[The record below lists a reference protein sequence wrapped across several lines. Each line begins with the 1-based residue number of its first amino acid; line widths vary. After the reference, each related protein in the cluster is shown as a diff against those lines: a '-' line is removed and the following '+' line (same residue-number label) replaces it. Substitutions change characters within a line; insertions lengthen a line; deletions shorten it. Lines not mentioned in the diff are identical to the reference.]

1 MPSPIIARAD
11 ALMQRRRQTLAGA
24 DEVPVLVDALDD
36 DDIPILLQVDAPAEP
51 APLPP
56 AFAATPAAAPSAA
69 EQALPAFESAPE
81 PDTDAAE
88 QEYIVRELTRRIE
101 ARLSAELPGIIAA
114 TIRDFLAE
122 HNPTEDLHSHP

>member
-11 ALMQRRRQTLAGA
+11 ALMQRRRQNQTGP

-36 DDIPILLQVDAPAEP
+36 DDIPILLQVDMPAAAEAPPPAEP
-51 APLPP
+51 AL
-56 AFAATPAAAPSAA
+56 TAAAPLEAPGTEA
-69 EQALPAFESAPE
+69 EAVQ
-81 PDTDAAE
+81 

-101 ARLSAELPGIIAA
+101 ARLSAELPGIVAA

-122 HNPTEDLHSHP
+122 HNQGEDPPPHS

>member
-11 ALMQRRRQTLAGA
+11 ALMQRRRQNQTGP

-36 DDIPILLQVDAPAEP
+36 DDIPILLQVD
-51 APLPP
+51 L
-56 AFAATPAAAPSAA
+56 PAAAEAPPPV
-69 EQALPAFESAPE
+69 EPAVTATAPLEAPE
-81 PDTDAAE
+81 TEAEAEAEAEAAQ

-122 HNPTEDLHSHP
+122 HNQGEDPPPHS

>member
-11 ALMQRRRQTLAGA
+11 ALMQRRRQNLAEP

-36 DDIPILLQVDAPAEP
+36 DDIPILLQVDTPAEP
-51 APLPP
+51 APAEEVSVPP
-56 AFAATPAAAPSAA
+56 AADDHLPAPTDPAA
-69 EQALPAFESAPE
+69 E
-81 PDTDAAE
+81 PDVIAAE

-101 ARLSAELPGIIAA
+101 ARLGAELPDIIAA

-122 HNPTEDLHSHP
+122 HNPTEDLQTHP

>member
-11 ALMQRRRQTLAGA
+11 ALMQRRRQNQTGP

-36 DDIPILLQVDAPAEP
+36 DDIPILLQVDMPAAAEAPPPAEP
-51 APLPP
+51 ALTATAPLEVPGSTTE
-56 AFAATPAAAPSAA
+56 AQAEAEAA
-69 EQALPAFESAPE
+69 Q
-81 PDTDAAE
+81 

-101 ARLSAELPGIIAA
+101 ARLSAELPGIVAA

-122 HNPTEDLHSHP
+122 HNQGEDPPPHS

>member
-11 ALMQRRRQTLAGA
+11 ALMQRRRQNQTGP

-36 DDIPILLQVDAPAEP
+36 DDIPILLQVDMPAAAEAPPPAEP
-51 APLPP
+51 ALTATAPLEAPGSATETHP
-56 AFAATPAAAPSAA
+56 EAEAA
-69 EQALPAFESAPE
+69 Q
-81 PDTDAAE
+81 

-101 ARLSAELPGIIAA
+101 ARLSAELPSIVAA

-122 HNPTEDLHSHP
+122 HNQGEDPPPHS

>member
-11 ALMQRRRQTLAGA
+11 ALMQRRRQNLAEP

-36 DDIPILLQVDAPAEP
+36 DDIPILLQVDTPAEP
-51 APLPP
+51 APAEEVPVPP
-56 AFAATPAAAPSAA
+56 AADDHPPAPSDPAA
-69 EQALPAFESAPE
+69 E
-81 PDTDAAE
+81 PDVIAAE

-101 ARLSAELPGIIAA
+101 ARLGAELPDIIAA

-122 HNPTEDLHSHP
+122 HNPTEDLQTHP